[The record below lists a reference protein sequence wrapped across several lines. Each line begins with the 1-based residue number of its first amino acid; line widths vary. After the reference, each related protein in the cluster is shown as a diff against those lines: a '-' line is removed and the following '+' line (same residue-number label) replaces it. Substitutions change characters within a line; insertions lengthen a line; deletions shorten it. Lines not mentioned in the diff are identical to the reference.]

1 MGWEEEFAMLGQ
13 MLISYLTN
21 RSGATAI
28 EYGLLAASIALAI
41 IASISVLGDEV
52 VALYNTIKIQIQ

>member
-1 MGWEEEFAMLGQ
+1 MVWEEEFAMLGQ
-13 MLISYLTN
+13 MLIVYFTN

-41 IASISVLGDEV
+41 IAAIGVLGDEV
-52 VALYNTIKIQIQ
+52 VALYNTIEIQLQ

>member
-1 MGWEEEFAMLGQ
+1 
-13 MLISYLTN
+13 MLILYFTN

-41 IASISVLGDEV
+41 IAAIGVLGDEV
-52 VALYNTIKIQIQ
+52 VTLYNTIEIQLQ

>member
-1 MGWEEEFAMLGQ
+1 MLGQ

>member
-1 MGWEEEFAMLGQ
+1 MLGQ
-13 MLISYLTN
+13 MHILYFTN

-41 IASISVLGDEV
+41 IAAIGVLGDEV
-52 VALYNTIKIQIQ
+52 VALYNTIEIQLQ

>member
-1 MGWEEEFAMLGQ
+1 MLGQ
-13 MLISYLTN
+13 MLILYFTN

-41 IASISVLGDEV
+41 IAAIGVLGDEV
-52 VALYNTIKIQIQ
+52 GALYNPIEIQMQ